1 MSFQEKY
8 LKYKNK
14 YIQLKNQMAGLRL
27 EIAPREI
34 FTLLGIPRFPLDF
47 EDRARIMRHYISIGR
62 ADSDEPYYIP
72 VLNATG
78 LLLDHASDRRRLF
91 YYLLLEK
98 IAAASFIRNNDD
110 LGPIADSLRTVGDV
124 YIVDY
129 LNVHGTIK
137 TNEHLTDLQARN
149 KFCQYLINNRTRNL
163 YIICVRHGV
172 DLERAFKNE
181 IREYNRTHSHQ
192 LCRGD
197 FDNIL
202 IVETYDTRTPDRGA
216 TDDLLFWFF
225 AICFSNLLS
234 DASERCNM
242 NTGPGR
248 NTQLFLITNDKQK
261 ILDNLHRGGMKNLYT
276 ELFDEP
282 RIGIDLNGRRNNYI
296 ADMINHIIDAI
307 RGGPIDAQ
315 NNQPLVFA
323 TSQPPLPPTDVI
335 GLELANYCSND
346 TISIN
351 RNGSIHDVVYNI
363 NTQLIQGRPPC
374 VIFFRKFVTLI
385 KYLQN
390 VYFNCETTTQ
400 NIGHNCSLN
409 RDNVYYFITHG
420 HL

>member
-1 MSFQEKY
+1 MSFQQKY

-14 YIQLKNQMAGLRL
+14 YIQLKNQIAGLRP
-27 EIAPREI
+27 EIAPNEI

-47 EDRARIMRHYISIGR
+47 EDRARIMRQYIPIGR
-62 ADSDEPYYIP
+62 ADSDEAYYIP
-72 VLNATG
+72 ILDRDGALLNHSVDG
-78 LLLDHASDRRRLF
+78 RRPLF
-91 YYLLLEK
+91 YFLLLEK
-98 IAAASFIRNNDD
+98 IAAASFIQNHAD
-110 LGPIADSLRTVGDV
+110 LGPIADSLRTIGDV

-149 KFCQYLINNRTRNL
+149 RFCEYLINNRTRNL
-163 YIICVRHGV
+163 YIICVRHDV

-181 IREYNRTHSHQ
+181 IREYNKTHQHQ
-192 LCRGD
+192 LRRSD

-202 IVETYDTRTPDRGA
+202 IVETYDTHTPERGA

-242 NTGPGR
+242 NTGRGTY
-248 NTQLFLITNDKQK
+248 TQLFLITNDKQK
-261 ILDNLHRGGMKNLYT
+261 ILDNLHGGGMKNLYT
-276 ELFDEP
+276 ELFNEP
-282 RIGIDLNGRRNNYI
+282 RIGIELNGYRNNYI
-296 ADMINHIIDAI
+296 AEMINHIIDAI

-315 NNQPLVFA
+315 NNQPHTFSR
-323 TSQPPLPPTDVI
+323 TPPPSPDVI
-335 GLELANYCSND
+335 GLELANHCSND

-363 NTQLIQGRPPC
+363 NTPMPGRAPC
-374 VIFFRKFVTLI
+374 EIFFWKFVTLI

-400 NIGHNCSLN
+400 NIARNCSLD
-409 RDNVYYFITHG
+409 RDYVYYFIRHG